1 MSSVTHLPPRLL
13 MKSLIS
19 IFKHGL
25 VAAVF
30 ARVILLSLPAQALPP
45 SQTSEDS
52 IANTSLKIAAKADG
66 SFMIFSQLL
75 PEPVIRASISFDSGS
90 RWTKSTS
97 YPKHSVRS
105 SIFHDALG
113 SGHFLEV
120 VHSGLANSPDL
131 VGKFVL
137 YDNQPYGSI
146 QVTLHNQTA
155 DVVNVEAFR
164 VVDAEGAGS
173 LQLGG
178 PHLSERVLSDS
189 YSEDRPSMR
198 IVDFAKPPQPG
209 VHQAVGSQ
217 IIFNRNS
224 GIALFLAS
232 LSSERFLNILHL
244 KVATSAAGPQVISYD
259 VTSAGT
265 TEIEKRE
272 SLRESPVA
280 DRVDLR
286 IPVSAGGTLSSEIL
300 MFSVTKDYIDAMN
313 SYGRAVRLLM
323 HPRLGAEPP
332 IGWWSW
338 TAYYFGINQGAALT
352 NAQWMAQHLR
362 NNGYSFFHI
371 DEGYQYARGEYTTA
385 DATQFPQGMEEFGSQ
400 VAHLG
405 LRLGVWTAPFEVS
418 ERAWIFEHHK
428 DWLVHNAEGNPIHLG
443 FVNDRS
449 DRLYALDTTNPEA
462 QGYLRQTYK
471 TLVEKWGV
479 QYIKL
484 DFMDDSAVEGF
495 YHVPHTTALQ
505 AQRIG
510 LKTIREAVGES
521 VLLDKDGS
529 PMLNPVGLVDAGRT
543 SADTGHT
550 FSASKDVVTGI
561 AARFYMNGNFFISD
575 PDAFT
580 VSRQLVTDETWR
592 VQKSPLTLD
601 EAKVA
606 IALAA
611 LSGGMFELGD
621 DLPTLGMDSER
632 LALVTNPDLLNMVN
646 VGRAA
651 TPIDLMTYREKDEL
665 PSIFFLR
672 QDNRHS
678 ILAVFNWT
686 ESETSH
692 SINLSDLHLRPA
704 DSYQVKDI
712 FAPDSTASKPAQGLL
727 SVEAQPPHS
736 VRLLKLID
744 ASVSPTSPQLSIDVP
759 TSAQLSAEVRM
770 LAREMG
776 EESSPAVSYQW
787 DFGDGTG
794 ANGRTVSH
802 AYTHPGQFSV
812 HFTAEGLDGVAL
824 EKTFQI
830 TVSGKFSTRF
840 APAQKRRFVY

>member
-1 MSSVTHLPPRLL
+1 
-13 MKSLIS
+13 MKYLIS
-19 IFKHGL
+19 FVKHIV
-25 VAAVF
+25 VAAMF
-30 ARVILLSLPAQALPP
+30 AGMILPILAAQVPVGGM
-45 SQTSEDS
+45 SENL
-52 IANTSLKIAAKADG
+52 IANTSLKIAAQADG
-66 SFMIFSQLL
+66 SYMIFSQLL

-97 YPKHSVRS
+97 YPKHSVRRS
-105 SIFHDALG
+105 TFQDALG

-146 QVTLHNQTA
+146 EVTLRNQTA
-155 DVVNVEAFR
+155 DAVNVEAFR
-164 VVDAEGAGS
+164 MVDAEGAGS

-178 PHLSERVLSDS
+178 PHGSERVLSDS

-198 IVDFAKPPQPG
+198 IVDFAKPPQAG

-217 IIFNRNS
+217 IIFNRKS
-224 GIALFLAS
+224 EIALFLAS

-244 KVATSAAGPQVISYD
+244 KVTTSAAEPQVVSYD

-272 SLRESPVA
+272 SLSESPVA
-280 DRVDLR
+280 DRVELR

-300 MFSVTKDYIDAMN
+300 MFAVTKDYIDAMN

-323 HPRLGAEPP
+323 HPRLGAQTP

-352 NAQWMAQHLR
+352 NAHWMAEHLR

-385 DATQFPQGMEEFGSQ
+385 DSTQFPQGMKEFGDQ

-405 LRLGVWTAPFEVS
+405 LKLGVWTAPFEVS

-449 DRLYALDTTNPEA
+449 DQLYALDTTNPEA
-462 QGYLRQTYK
+462 QEYLRQTYK

-479 QYIKL
+479 RYIKL

-495 YHVPHTTALQ
+495 YHVPHTTALE

-510 LKTIREAVGES
+510 LKTIREAVGEN

-529 PMLNPVGLVDAGRT
+529 PMLNPVGLVDAGRI

-561 AARFYMNGNFFISD
+561 AARFYMDGNFFISD

-592 VQKSPLTLD
+592 AQKSPLTLD

-646 VGRAA
+646 IGRAA

-686 ESETSH
+686 ENETSH
-692 SINLSDLHLRPA
+692 SINLSDLHLRSA
-704 DSYQVKDI
+704 DSYEVKDI
-712 FAPDSTASKPAQGLL
+712 FAPDSTASKPTQGILF
-727 SVEAQPPHS
+727 VEAQPPHS

-744 ASVSPTSPQLSIDVP
+744 ASVPPSSPQLSIDVP
-759 TSAQLSAEVRM
+759 KAAQLSAEVDM
-770 LAREMG
+770 LAREVG
-776 EESSPAVSYQW
+776 EDSSPAVSYHW

-794 ANGRTVSH
+794 ANGRKVTH
-802 AYTHPGQFSV
+802 AYTRQGQFSV
-812 HFTAEGLDGVAL
+812 HFTAAGLDGMAL
-824 EKTFQI
+824 EKSFPI
-830 TVSGKFSTRF
+830 TVSGQFSTRF
-840 APAQKRRFVY
+840 APARKRRFVH